1 MLEIKDLLDQGL
13 NMAGIKQVLLMK
25 ENQTEAVKVKRRNER
40 NFKTELRKILRDELQ
55 HTGRFNRTSLRQG
68 DISRFF
74 H

>member
-1 MLEIKDLLDQGL
+1 
-13 NMAGIKQVLLMK
+13 
-25 ENQTEAVKVKRRNER
+25 
-40 NFKTELRKILRDELQ
+40 Q

>member
-1 MLEIKDLLDQGL
+1 
-13 NMAGIKQVLLMK
+13 MAGIKQVLLMK
-25 ENQTEAVKVKRRNER
+25 ENQTEAVKVKEETKEISKLS
-40 NFKTELRKILRDELQ
+40 FAKYFEDELQ

>member
-1 MLEIKDLLDQGL
+1 
-13 NMAGIKQVLLMK
+13 IKQVLLMK
-25 ENQTEAVKVKRRNER
+25 ENQSEVIQVREEVKEISKS
-40 NFKTELRKILRDELQ
+40 ELRKILRDELQ